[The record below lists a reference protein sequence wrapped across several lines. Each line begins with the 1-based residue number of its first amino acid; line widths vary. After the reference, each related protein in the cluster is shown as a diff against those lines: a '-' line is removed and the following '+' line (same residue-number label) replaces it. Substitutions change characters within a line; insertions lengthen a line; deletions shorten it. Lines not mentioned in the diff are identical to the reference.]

1 MCANPLCLNGTH
13 TPRQSISDHRTSF
26 QLQSHHVAHTSHKDT
41 DNTMQPKQPLLMD
54 IPAEPFPQSSSH
66 ADCDVLQHFQDS
78 ATKDDFLENSKGS
91 QDNISQPPETPEPEP
106 RSSDTLSL
114 SPTSP
119 LLSLYW
125 FIWFVLIYFWVGE
138 WGRVPLLLFFLLQ
151 AMIAY
156 HMHSKHVCII
166 CTPKSISAY
175 KLHTE

>member
-1 MCANPLCLNGTH
+1 MAHTH
-13 TPRQSISDHRTSF
+13 THLDRESDHRTSF

-54 IPAEPFPQSSSH
+54 IQVEPFPQSSSH
-66 ADCDVLQHFQDS
+66 ADCDVLQLGKPGQHFT
-78 ATKDDFLENSKGS
+78 ATGNTRARAML
-91 QDNISQPPETPEPEP
+91 I
-106 RSSDTLSL
+106 RHIISL
-114 SPTSP
+114 SKISTSK
-119 LLSLYW
+119 
-125 FIWFVLIYFWVGE
+125 FVLIYLVCIDLFLGGGVGSSTATS
-138 WGRVPLLLFFLLQ
+138 FFLLQ